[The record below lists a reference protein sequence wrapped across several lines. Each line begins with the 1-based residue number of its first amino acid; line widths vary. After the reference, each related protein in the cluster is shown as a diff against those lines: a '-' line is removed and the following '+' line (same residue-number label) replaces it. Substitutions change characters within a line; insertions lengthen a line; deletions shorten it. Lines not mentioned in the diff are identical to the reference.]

1 LIATYNFWFG
11 VGGFAA
17 AIALQ
22 VAVSQDGYLS
32 PIYSQFVFIGLMAI
46 AFVIIPETPC
56 MSQYSPVKDELTFR
70 VLPQQRS
77 TRECQKDVEAYLWR
91 N

>member
-1 LIATYNFWFG
+1 LPDLIDIGALIATYNFWFG

-22 VAVSQDGYLS
+22 VAVSQDGYLT

-46 AFVIIPETPC
+46 AFIIIPETPC
-56 MSQYSPVKDELTFR
+56 MLRQFLAEGPLTLR
-70 VLPQQRS
+70 VLPQQR
-77 TRECQKDVEAYLWR
+77 TT
-91 N
+91 

>member
-1 LIATYNFWFG
+1 MSIGSDLTHIGALIATYNFWFG

-22 VAVSQDGYLS
+22 IAVSQDGYLS

-46 AFVIIPETPC
+46 AFLLIPETPC
-56 MSQYSPVKDELTFR
+56 MFSIYP
-70 VLPQQRS
+70 
-77 TRECQKDVEAYLWR
+77 
-91 N
+91 